1 MLGGSPWAREVL
13 HGGSRARRQSPGSI
27 RTDLEYHG
35 VHRARQTPLILPQ
48 GSVSTPPLQPSPTA
62 EAANTA
68 SHCCSLL
75 CSLGRPCDQVWPV
88 TFTTKSTGGPGK
100 LVVLTKQTDWVTPHC
115 PSLPSLRLG
124 WLEPQ
129 QPCCNYEEK
138 GRENLKDMGP
148 TVMRPSQCQQPS
160 SSQILVNT
168 NKSPLFKL
176 LLVSLYSVEKHS

>member
-35 VHRARQTPLILPQ
+35 VHRAPQTPLILPQ
-48 GSVSTPPLQPSPTA
+48 GSVSTPPLQPCPTA

-68 SHCCSLL
+68 SHCCSRL
-75 CSLGRPCDQVWPV
+75 CSLGQ
-88 TFTTKSTGGPGK
+88 PGMGSDIYNEVYRGSWK
-100 LVVLTKQTDWVTPHC
+100 ARCSDKRDRLGNTPC
-115 PSLPSLRLG
+115 PSLPSSRLG

-138 GRENLKDMGP
+138 GRENLRDTGL
-148 TVMRPSQCQQPS
+148 TV
-160 SSQILVNT
+160 V
-168 NKSPLFKL
+168 
-176 LLVSLYSVEKHS
+176 